1 MGSVFSKEL
10 VSVVFEAFRK
20 TFELA
25 FGGHLPGSLK
35 KQATR
40 ILFSMHHFAMVTVE
54 NVRILHI
61 EYTSNCIVELWDRT
75 GSRYIL
81 VVIGVQIKNARY
93 FEFRSSHSLLKT
105 VWVRNKYYRQVHL
118 LRTTV
123 TASQRIVFV
132 FFSYFL

>member
-1 MGSVFSKEL
+1 
-10 VSVVFEAFRK
+10 
-20 TFELA
+20 
-25 FGGHLPGSLK
+25 
-35 KQATR
+35 
-40 ILFSMHHFAMVTVE
+40 MHHFAMVTVE

-105 VWVRNKYYRQVHL
+105 VWVRNKYLGSLPSSLRQVPEFKKK
-118 LRTTV
+118 
-123 TASQRIVFV
+123 SQETK
-132 FFSYFL
+132 SYFSSG

>member
-1 MGSVFSKEL
+1 MVFN
-10 VSVVFEAFRK
+10 AFRE
-20 TFELA
+20 TFGLA

-93 FEFRSSHSLLKT
+93 FEFPGSGS
-105 VWVRNKYYRQVHL
+105 
-118 LRTTV
+118 V
-123 TASQRIVFV
+123 TST
-132 FFSYFL
+132 